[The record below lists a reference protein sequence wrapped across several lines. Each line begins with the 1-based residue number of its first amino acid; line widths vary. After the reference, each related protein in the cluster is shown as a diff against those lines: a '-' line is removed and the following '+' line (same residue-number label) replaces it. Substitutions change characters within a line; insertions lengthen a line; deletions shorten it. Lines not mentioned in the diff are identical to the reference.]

1 MLGGAGLDE
10 RLFGEEG
17 VVVGKAESEGE
28 ISVCVIEV
36 SRAEEDGVGE
46 ALGGAVFTG
55 DSC

>member
-10 RLFGEEG
+10 RLFREEG
-17 VVVGKAESEGE
+17 VVVGKADSERKV
-28 ISVCVIEV
+28 SVCIIEA
-36 SRAEEDGVGE
+36 SRAEVDGVGE